1 LTLLTKGHAMQ
12 ASDIR
17 APRPFVDP
25 RTSAVASAR
34 GILPARLA
42 SSVVG
47 ISRDDVVL
55 GATDEVLARGMGP
68 RSDKGDGDPNQDPDP
83 PMA

>member
-1 LTLLTKGHAMQ
+1 MQ
-12 ASDIR
+12 ASDTQ
-17 APRPFVDP
+17 APRPLADP

-34 GILPARLA
+34 GILPARPA
-42 SSVVG
+42 SPVVG
-47 ISRDDVVL
+47 ISRDDAVL
-55 GATDEVLARGMGP
+55 GATEEVLARGMGP